1 MWRKLK
7 HAQIKAPVP
16 VMKILNVMFQFYFF
30 FPFGKYYQGRACWV
44 FQGKLVSSAAGP
56 TFLLLKC
63 GFMTKAAI
71 WRRAGKTL
79 MLVTGTPARQHWSTS
94 LTPFLL
100 IKLLCNEILCAWVSC
115 APSHPS
121 HLSQF
126 VLKMKLQLRMMQLKS
141 GFADRARRQQEGLV
155 SSQTGETD

>member
-16 VMKILNVMFQFYFF
+16 VMKILNVKFQFYFSF
-30 FPFGKYYQGRACWV
+30 SFDEYYQGRACWV

-115 APSHPS
+115 APSH
-121 HLSQF
+121 LSQL